1 MNTAR
6 IVMQHKIRKMSGR
19 RLSMG
24 NDKKSK
30 PGRGE
35 ARMKTRGVEEPDS

>member
-1 MNTAR
+1 
-6 IVMQHKIRKMSGR
+6 MQHKIHKMPGR

-30 PGRGE
+30 PGRGG
-35 ARMKTRGVEEPDS
+35 AGMKPRGVEEPDS